1 MYSLISHLVALW
13 LTTITHYHTQ
23 TAVQLINSPL
33 VNTTE
38 DISKQAVSFFVLG
51 CDYKLFTLL
60 SPLLIMFVRTK
71 LKPVTNARSINLSN
85 IYGLLTQGSSCL
97 MSPGVCVLSLTHF
110 GTPKFC
116 SLGLH
121 IEVEQGYMW
130 PTAGFFTCDGILPA
144 AQTRV
149 LTKSISRC
157 VLTS

>member
-97 MSPGVCVLSLTHF
+97 MSPGVRVLSLTHF

-130 PTAGFFTCDGILPA
+130 LTAGFFTCDGILPA